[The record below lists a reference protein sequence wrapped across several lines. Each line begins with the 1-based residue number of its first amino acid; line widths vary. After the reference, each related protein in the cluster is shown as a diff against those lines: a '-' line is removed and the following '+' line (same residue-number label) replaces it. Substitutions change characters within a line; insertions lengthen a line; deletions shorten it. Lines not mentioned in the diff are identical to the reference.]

1 MNSSL
6 FNICIQI
13 VGFPDVSD
21 LKESASK
28 AGDWGL
34 IPDWLDPLEN
44 RMAIIHP
51 GIRPYECMNVGR
63 PLFLSHSSSITT
75 EFIPARKPWC

>member
-13 VGFPDVSD
+13 VGFPDGSD

-28 AGDWGL
+28 AGDRCL
-34 IPDWLDPLEN
+34 ISDWLDPLEN

-51 GIRPYECMNVGR
+51 GIRPYECIECGQ
-63 PLFLSHSSSITT
+63 T
-75 EFIPARKPWC
+75 FILVSQLIDHYRIHTG